1 MEAQKR
7 KIINLFTQLQPLIE
21 GKLKYQNDK
30 YIKMGALQLYVS
42 LKPEDNAE
50 GKPPFT
56 LIHTTYPYI
65 FCVNTDF
72 VVPLPFE
79 EDAELV
85 ICLERTD
92 VLNYKLVVSL
102 TSDCGAHYLS
112 ASEALF
118 TGMVFQILQKL
129 RDGKFADKASEAFVK
144 CADKLGTLIGK
155 RKEEERIQEL
165 FAATDIADYESVI
178 DFVNYGKDCGKL
190 KDLGCGMQLFTYDH
204 AVCLLNSAGKTSVP
218 LVGRDRKALF
228 CTLDDFPKDL
238 LTMIRLESKG
248 WDLDVHT
255 LSVRRFD
262 SGKKAFVTW
271 VISPYFYCPADE
283 DGFGEEE
290 DYEVAVTCH
299 INTDGKLID
308 TPVWKPY
315 TGPRR

>member
-1 MEAQKR
+1 MF
-7 KIINLFTQLQPLIE
+7 IQLQPLVE

-42 LKPEDNAE
+42 LAPEDNVE
-50 GKPPFT
+50 GLPPFT
-56 LIHTTYPYI
+56 LIPTAYPYV
-65 FCVNTDF
+65 FCVNADQKL
-72 VVPLPFE
+72 PLPFE

-102 TSDCGAHYLS
+102 TCDYDAHYLS
-112 ASEALF
+112 ASEKLF
-118 TGMVFQILQKL
+118 SGMIYQILQQV
-129 RDGKFADKASEAFVK
+129 RDGKFADRAGEAFAK
-144 CADKLGTLIGK
+144 CADRLGKLIDE
-155 RKEEERIQEL
+155 RKEAHRIDEL
-165 FAATDIADYESVI
+165 FAATDIADYEAVMK
-178 DFVNYGKDCGKL
+178 FVNYGKDCGKL
-190 KDLGCGMQLFTYDH
+190 KDLGWGMQLFTYDH
-204 AVCLLNSAGKTSVP
+204 AVCLLNNSRKTSVP
-218 LVGRDRKALF
+218 LVGRDRKARF

-238 LTMIRLESKG
+238 LLMIRMENKG
-248 WDLDVHT
+248 WDLDVHS

-299 INTDGKLID
+299 IGTDGKLID
-308 TPVWKPY
+308 TPAWKPY

>member
-1 MEAQKR
+1 MF
-7 KIINLFTQLQPLIE
+7 IQLQPLVE

-102 TSDCGAHYLS
+102 TGDYDAHYLS
-112 ASEALF
+112 ASETLF
-118 TGMVFQILQKL
+118 SGMVYQILQQV
-129 RDGKFADKASEAFVK
+129 RDGKFADRAGETFAK
-144 CADKLGTLIGK
+144 CADRLGKLIAE
-155 RKEEERIQEL
+155 RKEEERIHEL

-178 DFVNYGKDCGKL
+178 NFVNYGKSGVKL
-190 KDLGCGMQLFTYDH
+190 KDLGWGMQLFTYGH
-204 AVCLLNSAGKTSVP
+204 AVCLLNNSRKTSVP

-238 LTMIRLESKG
+238 LLMIRMENKG
-248 WDLDVHT
+248 WDLDVHS

-271 VISPYFYCPADE
+271 VISPYFYCQADE

-308 TPVWKPY
+308 TPAWKPY